1 MTAATEISSKH
12 LINTSEEE
20 IVTILKNLDA
30 KVDAIQK
37 SQATLRPDIIEQIL
51 DILKER
57 WKDEQARRRERT
69 W

>member
-1 MTAATEISSKH
+1 MTA
-12 LINTSEEE
+12 EEE

-51 DILKER
+51 DILKQR
-57 WKDEQARRRERT
+57 WKDEAPDGEKGPGSNGFQEDR
-69 W
+69 